1 MTVRPC
7 YRIETAASLPPTC
20 SQLIYEISRWC

>member
-7 YRIETAASLPPTC
+7 YRIETAASMPPTTIVNTG
-20 SQLIYEISRWC
+20 LIHIRE